1 MKYRKL
7 RIAWSVGW
15 GIIAVSLIGLWVR
28 SYWVT
33 DAAWG
38 DVTSKYAVA
47 CGSSYGHV
55 IGMLVNESIGPWK
68 VNSVRENTRPT
79 SAKEAFGGSGVV
91 EFDLPHFVVAL
102 VWGAIGV
109 VPWVPWRFS
118 LRTLLIGMTLGAVLL
133 ASLVIA
139 LR

>member
-7 RIAWSVGW
+7 RIAISTVC
-15 GIIAVSLIGLWVR
+15 GIVCLLLIVLWVR

-38 DVTSKYAVA
+38 DLTSKYAVA

-55 IGMLVNESIGPWK
+55 IGVLADQSVGPWK
-68 VNSVRENTRPT
+68 VNSVQLDKRPT

-102 VWGAIGV
+102 VCGAIGA
-109 VPWVPWRFS
+109 VPWMPWRFS
-118 LRTLLIGMTLGAVLL
+118 LRTLLITTTVVAALLGAV
-133 ASLVIA
+133 VWA
-139 LR
+139 LK